1 MIVLTD
7 PLRANAAK
15 TIANFQK
22 EGVSVKLISGDN
34 PVTASA
40 VAQKAGILH
49 GDRWVDMRTVEE
61 SEIDA
66 AAQRYTV
73 FGRVTPQQKKQLIQ
87 AFHRQKHTVAMTG
100 DGVNDLLALK
110 EADCSI
116 SVRSEERRV
125 GKECRSRWSP
135 YH

>member
-49 GDRWVDMRTVEE
+49 GDRWVDMRTVENLR
-61 SEIDA
+61 S
-66 AAQRYTV
+66 T
-73 FGRVTPQQKKQLIQ
+73 QQHSDIPFS
-87 AFHRQKHTVAMTG
+87 A
-100 DGVNDLLALK
+100 
-110 EADCSI
+110 E
-116 SVRSEERRV
+116 
-125 GKECRSRWSP
+125 
-135 YH
+135 